1 MAIETKHE
9 IFPKDPK
16 KSYGLVELV
25 KGTSPITDKEPE
37 STVFTWPHLVFVEL
51 IAMLVVSV
59 ILVFLSLYFE
69 APLEEMASPDTTPNP
84 MKAPWYFLGLQEM
97 LVFFDPWLA
106 GVVLPTFI
114 IVGLILTPYIDINPK
129 GNGQYNYSDRKFAV
143 WNFAFGC
150 ALWYIMILVGVYLR
164 GLDWQWYWPWDN
176 WEAHKPPSG
185 VSLIDYSVILMS
197 PPFSLSREASQG
209 IAYATVLGYFV
220 VGMTIPFVFFRK
232 FYNNLGFVRY
242 NITMMLFLLM
252 MSVPAKIIL
261 RLVFN
266 IKYLLVTP
274 FFKI

>member
-9 IFPKDPK
+9 IFPKNSK

-25 KGTSPITDKEPE
+25 KGTSPITEKEPE
-37 STVFTWPHLVFVEL
+37 TTVFTWPNLLFIEL
-51 IAMLVVSV
+51 IAILLSSV
-59 ILVFLSLYFE
+59 ILIGLSMYSG

-84 MKAPWYFLGLQEM
+84 MKAPWYFLGLQEL

-106 GVVLPTFI
+106 GVVLPTFM
-114 IVGLILTPYIDINPK
+114 IVGLILIPYIDINPK
-129 GNGQYNYSDRKFAV
+129 GVGEYNYTDRKFAI
-143 WNFAFGC
+143 WNFAFGLG
-150 ALWYIMILVGVYLR
+150 LWYIMIVVGVYLR

-185 VSLIDYSVILMS
+185 VSLVDYSVILTQWG
-197 PPFSLSREASQG
+197 LSKSAAQG
-209 IAYATVLGYFV
+209 VAYATLIGYFV
-220 VGMTIPFVFFRK
+220 VGMTIPFLLFRK
-232 FYNNLGFVRY
+232 FYNALGFVRY
-242 NITMMLFLLM
+242 NLTMFLFLTQM
-252 MSVPAKIIL
+252 GVPIKIVL

>member
-9 IFPKDPK
+9 IFPKNPK

-37 STVFTWPHLVFVEL
+37 TTVFTWPNLLFIEL
-51 IAMLVVSV
+51 IAILLSSV
-59 ILVFLSLYFE
+59 ILIVLSLYSG

-84 MKAPWYFLGLQEM
+84 MKAPWYFLGLQEL

-106 GVVLPTFI
+106 GVVLPTFM
-114 IVGLILTPYIDINPK
+114 IVGLILIPYIDINPK
-129 GNGQYNYSDRKFAV
+129 GIGEYNYTDRKFAI
-143 WNFAFGC
+143 WNFAFGM
-150 ALWYIMILVGVYLR
+150 ALWYIMIIVGVYLR

-185 VSLIDYSVILMS
+185 VSLIDYSVIMTQWG
-197 PPFSLSREASQG
+197 LSKAAASA
-209 IAYATVLGYFV
+209 IAYATMIGYFV
-220 VGMTIPFVFFRK
+220 IGMTIPFILFRK
-232 FYNNLGFVRY
+232 FYNALGFVRY
-242 NITMMLFLLM
+242 NLTMLLFLLQM
-252 MSVPAKIIL
+252 GVPIKIVL

>member
-9 IFPKDPK
+9 IFPKNPK

-37 STVFTWPHLVFVEL
+37 TTVFVWPNLLFIEL
-51 IAMLVVSV
+51 IAILLSSV
-59 ILVFLSLYFE
+59 ILIGLSLYIG

-84 MKAPWYFLGLQEM
+84 MKAPWYFLGLQEL

-106 GVVLPTFI
+106 GVVLPTFM
-114 IVGLILTPYIDINPK
+114 IVGLILIPYIDINPK
-129 GNGQYNYSDRKFAV
+129 GVGEYNYTDRKFAI
-143 WNFAFGC
+143 WNFAFGLG
-150 ALWYIMILVGVYLR
+150 LWYIMIIVGVYMR

-185 VSLIDYSVILMS
+185 VSLIDYSVILTQWGIS
-197 PPFSLSREASQG
+197 KSAAQG
-209 IAYATVLGYFV
+209 IAYGTLIGYFV
-220 VGMTIPFVFFRK
+220 VGMTIPFVLFRK
-232 FYNNLGFVRY
+232 FYNALGFVRY
-242 NITMMLFLLM
+242 NLTMFLFLTQM
-252 MSVPAKIIL
+252 GVPIKIVL

>member
-9 IFPKDPK
+9 IFPKNPK

-25 KGTSPITDKEPE
+25 RGTSPITEKEPE
-37 STVFTWPHLVFVEL
+37 TTVFTWPNLLFIEL
-51 IAMLVVSV
+51 IAILLSSV
-59 ILVFLSLYFE
+59 ILIGLSLYSG

-84 MKAPWYFLGLQEM
+84 MKAPWYFLGLQEL

-114 IVGLILTPYIDINPK
+114 IIGLILIPYIDINPK
-129 GNGQYNYSDRKFAV
+129 GIGEYNYTDRKFAL
-143 WNFAFGC
+143 WNFAFGLG
-150 ALWYIMILVGVYLR
+150 LWYIMIIVGVYMR
-164 GLDWQWYWPWDN
+164 GLDWQWYWPWDD

-185 VSLIDYSVILMS
+185 VSLIDYSVILNQWG
-197 PPFSLSREASQG
+197 LSKAAAQG
-209 IAYATVLGYFV
+209 VAYGTVIGYFI

-232 FYNNLGFVRY
+232 FYNSLGFVRY
-242 NITMMLFLLM
+242 NLTMFLFLTQM
-252 MSVPAKIIL
+252 GVPIKVVL

-266 IKYLLVTP
+266 IKYVLVTP

>member
-9 IFPKDPK
+9 IFPKNPK

-25 KGTSPITDKEPE
+25 RGTSPITDKEPE
-37 STVFTWPHLVFVEL
+37 TTVFTWPNLLYIEL
-51 IAMLVVSV
+51 ISILLASV
-59 ILVFLSLYFE
+59 ILIGLSLYSG

-84 MKAPWYFLGLQEM
+84 MKAPWYFLGLQEL

-106 GVVLPTFI
+106 GVVLPTFM
-114 IVGLILTPYIDINPK
+114 IVGLILIPYIDINPK
-129 GNGQYNYSDRKFAV
+129 GVGEYNYTDRKFAI
-143 WNFAFGC
+143 WNFAFGLG
-150 ALWYIMILVGVYLR
+150 LWYIMIIVGVYLR

-185 VSLIDYSVILMS
+185 VSLIDYSVILTQWG
-197 PPFSLSREASQG
+197 LSKGAAQG
-209 IAYATVLGYFV
+209 IAYGTLIGYFV
-220 VGMTIPFVFFRK
+220 VGMTIPFIFFRK
-232 FYNNLGFVRY
+232 FYNALGFVRY
-242 NITMMLFLLM
+242 NLTMFLFLTQM
-252 MSVPAKIIL
+252 GVPIKIVL